1 MLFIFFALFSLQYHL
16 IVSLEEER
24 LRQHFGQIYEVYL
37 SKVPRFIP
45 RLRSFRSQNRPA
57 MPLRRALKIEKNTL
71 FSVFFAA
78 LAIFLRWKF
87 GMEN

>member
-1 MLFIFFALFSLQYHL
+1 M

-24 LRQHFGQIYEVYL
+24 LRQHFGQTYEEYL
-37 SKVPRFIP
+37 LMVPRFIP
-45 RLRSFRSQNRPA
+45 RLRPFHPQNTLG

-71 FSVFFAA
+71 FSILGAA

-87 GMEN
+87 SVLD